1 LHLKSALI
9 PTHVDNRKA
18 ARGPAVHSRLA
29 SWCVAVHHDGA
40 RLLIRNVAGVGVR
53 WLATTQRDVINAG
66 KEGSHICGSPA
77 PSGLQ
82 LSNEK
87 TAFREDLTTTGRSG
101 LARPSVYAGSS
112 CSRNTADI
120 DRALLVMIIFV

>member
-1 LHLKSALI
+1 MSITEKQHAALRFI
-9 PTHVDNRKA
+9 AASPRGVSLSTMM
-18 ARGPAVHSRLA
+18 ARGFSFEMLQGLVY
-29 SWCVAVHHDGA
+29 
-40 RLLIRNVAGVGVR
+40 AGWRPRSETSSMLVR
-53 WLATTQRDVINAG
+53 
-66 KEGSHICGSPA
+66 KGSHICGSPA
-77 PSGLQ
+77 PGGLQ